1 MLKGRVNTLMA
12 GVQSAGRGRYSAA
25 GYAYDEEQTQEREL
39 YIAADEAG
47 FAREMLRDNNRIGY
61 SAEELDED
69 GLPFSFFMEEK
80 QRGKKREEERR
91 VKKVKYQ
98 ASRKQEAELDEMT
111 FVERFERAFRKE
123 RHTAILC
130 GVLLALNL
138 TLLAFFGQ
146 AVIDGVRVR
155 DQILMYERGA
165 ATYQAEIDA
174 VTMKIE
180 EATNGTLIRNK
191 AQNELGM
198 LRSERVATQKIYIQ
212 APSVSAQ
219 TPVQQVAQE
228 ESGLLDWL
236 LSVADIF
243 DFKS

>member
-1 MLKGRVNTLMA
+1 MA
-12 GVQSAGRGRYSAA
+12 GVQSASRGHYSAA
-25 GYAYDEEQTQEREL
+25 GYTYDQAQERDL
-39 YIAADEAG
+39 YLGADAAG
-47 FAREMLRDNNRIGY
+47 FARELIRDNNRVGY
-61 SAEELDED
+61 SSDALDDD

-80 QRGKKREEERR
+80 ERGAKREEERR
-91 VKKVKYQ
+91 VRKVKYQ
-98 ASRKQEAELDEMT
+98 ASRRREEELKGIS
-111 FVERFERAFRKE
+111 FVERFEYALRRERRA
-123 RHTAILC
+123 AMVC

-146 AVIDGVRVR
+146 AVIDGVRVC
-155 DQILMYERGA
+155 DQILMYENGA
-165 ATYQAEIDA
+165 AAYQAEIEA

-198 LRSERVATQKIYIQ
+198 LRSERVATQTIYIQ
-212 APSVSAQ
+212 TNNRSAEQ
-219 TPVQQVAQE
+219 SLEQVAQE

-236 LSVADIF
+236 LSVADIL